1 MRVSCF
7 VKHRTSQATVR
18 VHRRAATVTGLYRYG
33 GRMQEV
39 VIDNNDFS
47 KLPDAFGSAK
57 RLTKL
62 SAFYNQITALPSW
75 VRQLSEV

>member
-1 MRVSCF
+1 
-7 VKHRTSQATVR
+7 
-18 VHRRAATVTGLYRYG
+18 
-33 GRMQEV
+33 MQEV